1 MPQDSHTW
9 RSYFQAAQ
17 GDHRVGDLLVLTE
30 EAPSDRERM
39 ESHRTAGMALMD
51 GGQFTL
57 AREQFEA
64 ALRIAPAD
72 AMSREYL
79 HKLVEPISGSVREA
93 GLVPSTRSWQ
103 PRLIFLFTGH
113 MIDKKGRP
121 EPRFPPD
128 KEPIAADAIARTL
141 QEQGA
146 GPEDLAI
153 CGGACGGDLLFAE
166 ACLSRDLRLFLYLP
180 LQEPAFLAASVT
192 FEKDVTGPAGDD
204 WEARYFTAK
213 NHRLTRVWVTPDD
226 LGPPPEEGNPY
237 ARNNL
242 RQLYTALAYGPD
254 KLRVIALWNG
264 HGGDGQ
270 GGTEDMIQQAKARGA
285 KTIIIDTKEAFGL

>member
-64 ALRIAPAD
+64 ALGLAPSD
-72 AMSREYL
+72 AISREQL
-79 HKLVEPISGSVREA
+79 RTIAERMTGRDPDTR
-93 GLVPSTRSWQ
+93 PFPFTRSWQ

-113 MIDKKGRP
+113 MIDKKGRS

-128 KEPIAADAIARTL
+128 KEPIAADAITRAI

-146 GPEDLAI
+146 GPEDVAI

-166 ACLSRDLRLFLYLP
+166 ACLRRGLRLLLYLP

-192 FEKDVTGPAGDD
+192 FEKDLAGQSHDP
-204 WEARYFTAK
+204 WEARYSAAK
-213 NHRLTRVWVTPDD
+213 KHRLTQVQVTPDD
-226 LGPPPEEGNPY
+226 LGPPPEERNPY

-242 RQLYTALAYGPD
+242 RQLYTALVCGPE

-264 HGGDGQ
+264 QGGDGP
-270 GGTEDMIQQAKARGA
+270 GGTEHMIQQAQARGG
-285 KTIIIDTKEAFGL
+285 KTIIIDTKKAFGI

>member
-1 MPQDSHTW
+1 MPQDDQAWTTF
-9 RSYFQAAQ
+9 FQAAQ
-17 GDHRVGDLLVLTE
+17 RDSRVGDLLLLAE
-30 EAPSDRERM
+30 EAPSDRERV
-39 ESHRTAGMALMD
+39 ESHRTAGMHLMED
-51 GGQFTL
+51 GRFGL

-72 AMSREYL
+72 VTSRKYL
-79 HKLVEPISGSVREA
+79 NKLAELVSESSQEA
-93 GLVPSTRSWQ
+93 GRATLIPSWQ

-113 MIDKKGRP
+113 MIDKKGRS

-153 CGGACGGDLLFAE
+153 CGGACGGDLLFTE
-166 ACLSRDLRLFLYLP
+166 ACLTRGLRLFLYLP
-180 LQEPAFLAASVT
+180 LQESAFLAASVN
-192 FEKDVTGPAGDD
+192 FEKDGTGLAGDN

-242 RQLYTALAYGPD
+242 RQLYTALSYGPE
-254 KLRVIALWNG
+254 KLRVVALWNG
-264 HGGDGQ
+264 QGGDGP
-270 GGTEDMIQQAKARGA
+270 GGTEHMIQQAQARGG